1 MRVLLIGAGGNIG
14 SRLLPALIS
23 HHHTVITYVRDASR
37 LSAHARSSSEAI
49 VVGDAT
55 DVPSL
60 VAAIVEHECEA
71 VVNCAGWAAMT
82 GLQDQGEFPQIF
94 VAVLKAVTDAG
105 KQRNGKPIR
114 LWSMSS
120 FFTLDAPVKP
130 YLIGD

>member
-1 MRVLLIGAGGNIG
+1 MRVLLVGAGGNIG

-23 HHHTVITYVRDASR
+23 HHHTVVAYVRDISR
-37 LSAHARSSSEAI
+37 LSTQAREI
-49 VVGDAT
+49 VVSIVVADAK
-55 DVPSL
+55 DASSL
-60 VAAIVEHECEA
+60 VAAILENGCDA

-94 VAVLKAVTDAG
+94 AAVLKAVTDSG

-130 YLIGD
+130 YLFGD